1 MAVEKL
7 ELDYFKAAEKFT
19 PIFDRVLIK
28 RELSALER
36 RATASGIQL
45 TDTTKDSNKS
55 SEGILVKCAEDCDER
70 VKALEGK
77 RILFAR
83 YSGDDIKVG
92 GEEFVLMSDADIF
105 GEIK

>member
-1 MAVEKL
+1 MAVN
-7 ELDYFKAAEKFT
+7 DYFEAAEKFI

-36 RATASGIQL
+36 RATKSGIQL
-45 TDTTKDSNKS
+45 TDTTKDTNKS

-70 VKALEGK
+70 VKALTGK
-77 RILFAR
+77 RVLFAR

-92 GEEFVLMSDADIF
+92 GEEFALMTDADVF
-105 GEIK
+105 GQLKD